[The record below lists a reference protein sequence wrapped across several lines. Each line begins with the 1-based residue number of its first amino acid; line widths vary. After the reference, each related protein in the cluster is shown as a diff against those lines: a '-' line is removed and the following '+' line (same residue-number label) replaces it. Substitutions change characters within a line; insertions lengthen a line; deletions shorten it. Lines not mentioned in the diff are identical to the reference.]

1 MRMRSLLIELFRASS
16 EKEEYRMINGEKI
29 TLASN
34 CYEKN
39 IDIVTDVAYAKKLF
53 LYGLDCI
60 DYRILLISNVRDKEL
75 AKEKCESLKKLNII
89 DDYIFSFDCGEA
101 IQNIFR
107 GCDRQ
112 SFLRKTTLRE
122 KMHALLSRKKIKS
135 LYDGIYYSI
144 SQIAAIVTCPTKWLL
159 FTTEDV
165 QLHSETLENWGGQAI
180 NIINGKTEV
189 LVANPIWN
197 EKSDEAQKESLY
209 EDEEFWYSECFS
221 DQCFLIN
228 TDKLKSIK
236 DILSEKNDECER
248 VFPYY
253 GGNCFERRICAYMK
267 NHHLLRATY
276 KNDFYIHSDIV

>member
-1 MRMRSLLIELFRASS
+1 MELFRASS
-16 EKEEYRMINGEKI
+16 EKEEYRMINGEKV

-53 LYGLDCI
+53 LYGLDCV
-60 DYRILLISNVRDKEL
+60 DYRMLLISNVQDKEM

-89 DDYIFSFDCGEA
+89 DDYIFSFDCSEA
-101 IQNIFR
+101 IQNTFL

-112 SFLRKTTLRE
+112 SFLRKTTLHERVQ
-122 KMHALLSRKKIKS
+122 AFLRKRKIKS
-135 LYDGIYYSI
+135 IYDGIYYSV
-144 SQIAAIVTCPTKWLL
+144 SQIASIVTCPTKWLL
-159 FTTEDV
+159 FVTEDV
-165 QLHSETLENWGGQAI
+165 QIHPETLENWGGQAI

-276 KNDFYIHSDIV
+276 KHDFYIHSDIV